1 MANLERSESGRGGTG
16 GSDMDDPFSD
26 SDVRGG
32 ASSDTSGLG
41 TGDTSGMSATAMG
54 DSLGERGGAG
64 DESGTGASES
74 GMSGSNSGMSVGA
87 GMGGFN
93 SYDPDGPLSTSI
105 DDIGPENPDGGSG
118 HADASRGS
126 TGGRGA
132 GSQ

>member
-1 MANLERSESGRGGTG
+1 MASLERSESGRGGTG

-32 ASSDTSGLG
+32 ASSNTSELG
-41 TGDTSGMSATAMG
+41 TGD
-54 DSLGERGGAG
+54 
-64 DESGTGASES
+64 ESDTGASES
-74 GMSGSNSGMSVGA
+74 GTSGSNSGMSVGA
-87 GMGGFN
+87 GIGGFN

-118 HADASRGS
+118 HADTSRGS